1 MPKMTKK
8 DKVVDYPDSID
19 TRVALLEASISTI
32 NQTLIRMEAK
42 MDKQFDDIKLDIREI
57 RRDSRSDFKCL
68 LSMIIGSTV
77 GITAIMA
84 HGFHW
89 F

>member
-1 MPKMTKK
+1 MSNEE
-8 DKVVDYPDSID
+8 KVVGYPFGID
-19 TRVALLEASISTI
+19 VRVALLESAVDNI
-32 NQTLIRMEAK
+32 NQTLLRIETQLS
-42 MDKQFDDIKLDIREI
+42 DI
-57 RRDSRSDFKCL
+57 RRDAKSDFRWL